1 MHHRI
6 LAAIGISPFKLH
18 GLRSV
23 ASSHWR
29 ARRMPEDLIA
39 YYMGHADYATTDKH
53 YVRLIQEQMD
63 LGRSLITGQAGG
75 SAVVAWS
82 AEK

>member
-1 MHHRI
+1 
-6 LAAIGISPFKLH
+6 
-18 GLRSV
+18 
-23 ASSHWR
+23 
-29 ARRMPEDLIA
+29 MPEDLIA

-75 SAVVAWS
+75 SAVVAWG